1 MNEYLFSYGTLQEE
15 PVQVSLFGR
24 VLPGTPDTLPGY
36 KVAAIEITDKAF
48 LANGGKKEQRIVAP
62 SMDQNDKVK
71 GTVLELTAAE
81 LSLADTYEPEDYKR
95 VKVTLGSGKEAWVY
109 AAV

>member
-1 MNEYLFSYGTLQEE
+1 
-15 PVQVSLFGR
+15 
-24 VLPGTPDTLPGY
+24 
-36 KVAAIEITDKAF
+36 
-48 LANGGKKEQRIVAP
+48 
-62 SMDQNDKVK
+62 MDQNDKVK